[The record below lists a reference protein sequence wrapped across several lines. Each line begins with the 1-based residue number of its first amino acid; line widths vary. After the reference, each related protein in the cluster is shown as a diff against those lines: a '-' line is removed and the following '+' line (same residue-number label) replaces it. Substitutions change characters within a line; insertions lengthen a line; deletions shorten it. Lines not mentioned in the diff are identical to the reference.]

1 MNDISSALAV
11 LGAMF
16 IIYSLISIRWSVCV
30 ISIFLGSLLL
40 GTSIAIK
47 VEPMVGLA
55 VIIIYSG
62 GLTALTYIAS
72 ILLSRREI
80 EIKTIM
86 RLVEVVALPLLI
98 STLFSITLLVKDL
111 ESRISITTPVF
122 SIGSLDI
129 TSLSI
134 ALVMSVGVII
144 ILLGGG
150 RR

>member
-47 VEPMVGLA
+47 VEPMAGLA

>member
-16 IIYSLISIRWSVCV
+16 IIYSLISVRWSVCV

-47 VEPMVGLA
+47 VEPMAGLA

>member
-1 MNDISSALAV
+1 MNDISPALAV

-16 IIYSLISIRWSVCV
+16 IIYSLISVRWSVCV

-47 VEPMVGLA
+47 VEPMAGLA

-134 ALVMSVGVII
+134 ALVMSVGIII

>member
-16 IIYSLISIRWSVCV
+16 IIYSLISVRWSVCV

>member
-16 IIYSLISIRWSVCV
+16 IIYSLISVRWSVCV

-47 VEPMVGLA
+47 VEPMAGLA

-134 ALVMSVGVII
+134 ALVMSIGVII